1 MKKIALSILM
11 LLVGSIAFQGFQCAS
26 RNMTT
31 AKVAFNNRDYD
42 KSIEYLKMELAANP
56 NNGEA
61 YVYLTEIYMTKQEF
75 VLAAESANKALKS
88 NIDETQKNTM
98 KIRINQIW
106 VEAYNDGVESYSK
119 YLETKQQSHIDKAMA
134 YFDLGISIRPE
145 ITDFYNFKGSAY
157 EVIGDTL
164 KAMQQYEIF
173 VEKSMKDITF
183 AKANGLYYDM
193 TRRAVNDKL
202 GKPKNSQVKPS
213 STRDTSITDHYVIND
228 KDLFLFYDQDKANFM
243 LKGWRFD
250 PPMDRL
256 EVERSQRFNMNTT
269 PIRALAQLHYVRK
282 EFDASLKYI
291 QLFAQIEPTNPEAN
305 TSLVALYQEL
315 GKTDDALKSVDELTK
330 SDPKN
335 KYAWAQYGDLLQ
347 NMSRYQESIDKYEK
361 ALEID
366 PTYEFVLRNIAS
378 AYKNLAGDVQRK
390 QQDKIEADSKYKP
403 DYEEY
408 FPHLR
413 KSAEYFSRAMKTPEF
428 ANDFQVMGELA
439 NIYTVLDQANELKQ
453 ILNKLEAVESS
464 VPKNKR
470 DQYYLILMKI
480 YGDLKESQKLQ
491 EVRAKYDNL

>member
-1 MKKIALSILM
+1 
-11 LLVGSIAFQGFQCAS
+11 
-26 RNMTT
+26 
-31 AKVAFNNRDYD
+31 
-42 KSIEYLKMELAANP
+42 
-56 NNGEA
+56 
-61 YVYLTEIYMTKQEF
+61 
-75 VLAAESANKALKS
+75 
-88 NIDETQKNTM
+88 
-98 KIRINQIW
+98 
-106 VEAYNDGVESYSK
+106 
-119 YLETKQQSHIDKAMA
+119 
-134 YFDLGISIRPE
+134 
-145 ITDFYNFKGSAY
+145 
-157 EVIGDTL
+157 
-164 KAMQQYEIF
+164 
-173 VEKSMKDITF
+173 
-183 AKANGLYYDM
+183 
-193 TRRAVNDKL
+193 
-202 GKPKNSQVKPS
+202 
-213 STRDTSITDHYVIND
+213 
-228 KDLFLFYDQDKANFM
+228 
-243 LKGWRFD
+243 
-250 PPMDRL
+250 
-256 EVERSQRFNMNTT
+256 MNTT